1 MEFSF
6 DLISDLHVET
16 WDNFD
21 WTGQATSPYCVIAGD
36 VSQDRRRMVETLKHL
51 GNCYQGVFF
60 IDGNDEHR
68 NYLEH
73 LGQSYY
79 ELSKYVD
86 KFKNVVFMQD
96 NVVIVN
102 GVAFVACNGWYSF
115 SLNPKIDFNQTVS
128 WFNARYGVS
137 ASVAGT
143 IASMALTDA
152 AYLRNSI
159 RKLQMH
165 QDVKAIVIVTH
176 TVPAPWLVEHDLEL
190 ENHYRFNTTGNEH
203 LQIALDEDSE
213 NKIKAWCFGHYHR
226 SIDRQFENVR
236 YVNNCRGRGNTPW
249 SQSVYYPKRITIEF

>member
-21 WTGQATSPYCVIAGD
+21 WTGQATSPYCVVAGD
-36 VSQDRRRMVETLKHL
+36 VAQDPKQLAETLKHL
-51 GNCYQGVFF
+51 GTCYQGVFY
-60 IDGNDEHR
+60 IDGNEEHR
-68 NYLEH
+68 NNLENI
-73 LGQSYY
+73 GQSYLA
-79 ELSKYVD
+79 LSRYVD

-96 NVVIVN
+96 NVVVVN

-115 SLNPKIDFNQTVS
+115 AMNPEISFDQTVA
-128 WFNARYGVS
+128 WFTARYGVS
-137 ASVAGT
+137 QSVAAT
-143 IASMALTDA
+143 IVSMALTDA

-176 TVPAPWLVEHDLEL
+176 TVPAPWLIEHDLEL
-190 ENHYRFNTTGNEH
+190 ENHYRFNTTGNQH
-203 LQIALDEDSE
+203 LSIALEEDTE
-213 NKIKAWCFGHYHR
+213 KKIRVWCFGHYHG
-226 SIDRQFENVR
+226 SVDRWQDNIR

-249 SQSVYYPKRITIEF
+249 SQNVFYPKRITVSY

>member
-176 TVPAPWLVEHDLEL
+176 TVPAPWLIEHDLEL

>member
-36 VSQDRRRMVETLKHL
+36 VSQDRRRLVETLKHL

-79 ELSKYVD
+79 ELSRYVD

-96 NVVIVN
+96 NVVIIN
-102 GVAFVACNGWYSF
+102 GVAFVACNGWFSF
-115 SLNPKIDFNQTVS
+115 SLNPKIDFNQTVA

-137 ASVAGT
+137 ASVAAT

-165 QDVKAIVIVTH
+165 
-176 TVPAPWLVEHDLEL
+176 
-190 ENHYRFNTTGNEH
+190 
-203 LQIALDEDSE
+203 
-213 NKIKAWCFGHYHR
+213 
-226 SIDRQFENVR
+226 
-236 YVNNCRGRGNTPW
+236 
-249 SQSVYYPKRITIEF
+249 

>member
-36 VSQDRRRMVETLKHL
+36 VSQDRRRLVETLKHL

-203 LQIALDEDSE
+203 LQIALDEDTE
-213 NKIKAWCFGHYHR
+213 NKVKVWCFGHYHR
-226 SIDRQFENVR
+226 GIDRQFENVR

-249 SQSVYYPKRITIEF
+249 SQSVYYPKRITIDF

>member
-36 VSQDRRRMVETLKHL
+36 VSQDRRRLVETLKHL

-190 ENHYRFNTTGNEH
+190 EDHYRFNTTGNEH

-213 NKIKAWCFGHYHR
+213 NKIKVWCFGHYHR
-226 SIDRQFENVR
+226 GIDRQFKNVR

>member
-176 TVPAPWLVEHDLEL
+176 TVPAPWLIEHDLEL

-249 SQSVYYPKRITIEF
+249 SQSVYYPKRITIDF

>member
-1 MEFSF
+1 MEFHF

-16 WDNFD
+16 WDKFD
-21 WTGQATSPYCVIAGD
+21 WTGQATSHYCVVAGD
-36 VSQDRRRMVETLKHL
+36 VSQDRRRLAETLKHL
-51 GNCYQGVFF
+51 GSCYHGVFF

-68 NYLEH
+68 TNLEN
-73 LGQSYY
+73 LGQSYH

-115 SLNPKIDFNQTVS
+115 SMDPKIDFDETVA
-128 WFNARYGVS
+128 WFAARYGVS
-137 ASVAGT
+137 SSVSTT

-165 QDVKAIVIVTH
+165 QDVKAIVVVTH
-176 TVPAPWLVEHDLEL
+176 TVPAPWLIEHDLEL

-213 NKIKAWCFGHYHR
+213 NKIKVWCFGHYHR
-226 SIDRQFENVR
+226 GIDRQFKNIR

-249 SQSVYYPKRITIEF
+249 SQSAYYPKRITVEF

>member
-36 VSQDRRRMVETLKHL
+36 VSQDRRRLVETLKHL

-128 WFNARYGVS
+128 WFNTRYGVS

-190 ENHYRFNTTGNEH
+190 EDHYRFNTTGNEH

-213 NKIKAWCFGHYHR
+213 NKIKVWCFGHYHR
-226 SIDRQFENVR
+226 GIDRQFKNVR

>member
-36 VSQDRRRMVETLKHL
+36 VSQDRRRLVETLKHL

-176 TVPAPWLVEHDLEL
+176 TVPAPWLIEHDLEL

-226 SIDRQFENVR
+226 GIDRQFENVR

-249 SQSVYYPKRITIEF
+249 SQSVYYPKRITIDF

>member
-21 WTGQATSPYCVIAGD
+21 WTGQATSPYCIVAGD
-36 VSQDRRRMVETLKHL
+36 VSQDRRRLVETLKHL

-68 NYLEH
+68 NNLEH
-73 LGQSYY
+73 IGQSYY
-79 ELSKYVD
+79 ELSRYVD

-115 SLNPKIDFNQTVS
+115 TMDPKIDFDKTVS
-128 WFNARYGVS
+128 WFNNRYGVS
-137 ASVAGT
+137 NSVAST

-165 QDVKAIVIVTH
+165 QDVKAIVVVTH
-176 TVPAPWLVEHDLEL
+176 TVPVPGLIDHDLEL

-213 NKIKAWCFGHYHR
+213 NKIKVWCFGHYHR
-226 SIDRQFENVR
+226 SIDRVLNNVR
-236 YVNNCRGRGNTPW
+236 YVNNCRGRGGTPW
-249 SQSVYYPKRITIEF
+249 SQSAYYPKRITVEF